1 MTKSKYT
8 LKRVDENTVD
18 YYLDDVMV
26 YRHFKD
32 SDGYEQWREYD
43 ENGNE
48 THYKDSTG
56 TERWSEYDEEG
67 NETYLRD
74 SYGVEWWSKDNP
86 NNPKNRPPEYV
97 EPFAFTKE
105 AK

>member
-18 YYLDDVMV
+18 YYLDDVKV

-32 SDGYEQWREYD
+32 SHGVEWWREYD
-43 ENGNE
+43 ENGNVI
-48 THYKDSTG
+48 HYKSSDG
-56 TERWSEYDEEG
+56 FER
-67 NETYLRD
+67 
-74 SYGVEWWSKDNP
+74 WSKDNP

-97 EPFAFTKE
+97 EPFVFTKE
-105 AK
+105 GKND